1 MARRAAGR
9 VRSPRRSELGTL
21 GGGQGGWCGA
31 GCSGQRGRGRRSGR
45 DGGGCGGGRG
55 GGLGSGR
62 GSGCGSGR
70 GARGSRQRAAAGS
83 AAGSAVS
90 AVAGAAAGAAAP
102 APQASPWPA
111 VSFRVAVGVRV
122 MRVGYVQGVILASKL
137 RLGPKIFLRGSA
149 PHPAGGCPPP
159 DPELG
164 TTAFWRAELPL
175 SADPSAKWSH
185 SKKSVIYLPRIF
197 I

>member
-1 MARRAAGR
+1 MGSLDAKTSQREKP
-9 VRSPRRSELGTL
+9 VHLELDH
-21 GGGQGGWCGA
+21 A
-31 GCSGQRGRGRRSGR
+31 
-45 DGGGCGGGRG
+45 GGGRG

-122 MRVGYVQGVILASKL
+122 MRVGYVQGVILASKIPF
-137 RLGPKIFLRGSA
+137 GA
-149 PHPAGGCPPP
+149 
-159 DPELG
+159 
-164 TTAFWRAELPL
+164 
-175 SADPSAKWSH
+175 
-185 SKKSVIYLPRIF
+185 
-197 I
+197 